1 MSYAIIRNTK
11 YKRENL
17 KGIYRHNERRNKHY
31 SNRNIN
37 PELSHLNYSLKDCKH
52 SYEKEFDLIKNKYNL
67 KGQIKT
73 VSNIACEYIITSD
86 KEYFNSIG
94 IDETKRYFETAYKFV
109 CEYKNL
115 GEQYILSAKVHMDEE
130 TPHMHLVFIPVIHTK
145 DKKGNSIDKIACS
158 EFWKAKDSYR
168 QLQDAFYNYM
178 VANNF
183 ELERGN
189 PSERVHLSVED
200 YKKITNFEES
210 KTLLQDVKLEIPD
223 TPDISSFRKLMKNRD
238 EKIQEQIIKPKDK
251 AIKELQEQNALL
263 TLTLN
268 KQMQTVDK
276 AVKYEKEINPILDE
290 NIELKEK
297 YEILENTYNLKL
309 QEEKIKIQDKYENRI
324 YNLEKENNFL
334 RKVINTLQKT
344 VHKFIEWVCIKF
356 SITDEDSFVRKFEIE
371 SDTYIDP
378 VKQIEHEEELE
389 YEEMEW

>member
-17 KGIYRHNERRNKHY
+17 KGIYRHNERRNKNY
-31 SNRNIN
+31 SNKNIN
-37 PELSHLNYSLKDCKH
+37 PELSHLNYSLKDCKY
-52 SYEKEFDLIKNKYNL
+52 SYEKEFDLIKEKYNL

-145 DKKGNSIDKIACS
+145 EKKGNSIDKIACS

-210 KTLLQDVKLEIPD
+210 KTLLQDAKLELPD
-223 TPDISSFRKLMKNRD
+223 TPDISSFKKLIKNRD

-251 AIKELQEQNALL
+251 AIKELQEQNTLL

-297 YEILENTYNLKL
+297 YETLENTYNLKL
-309 QEEKIKIQDKYENRI
+309 QEEKTKIQDKYENRI
-324 YNLEKENNFL
+324 YNLEKEINFL
-334 RKVINTLQKT
+334 RKVINTFQKT

-356 SITDEDSFVRKFEIE
+356 SITDEDSFVGKFEIE
-371 SDTYIDP
+371 NNTYIDP